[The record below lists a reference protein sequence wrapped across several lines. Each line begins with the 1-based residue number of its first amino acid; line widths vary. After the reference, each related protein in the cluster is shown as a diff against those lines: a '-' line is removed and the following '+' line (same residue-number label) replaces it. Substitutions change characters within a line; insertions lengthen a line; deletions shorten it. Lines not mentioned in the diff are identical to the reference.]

1 MKTTDFINLLA
12 DNLISGNTATCN
24 GANVTMSLQNQV
36 ILWNNSEI
44 PFCVIFKVNTL
55 NLTDFDLTLMDDTKL
70 TIHIN
75 NK

>member
-24 GANVTMSLQNQV
+24 GVSVTMSLQNQV
-36 ILWNNSEI
+36 ILWNNNEI

-55 NLTDFDLTLMDDTKL
+55 NLIDFDLTLMDDTKL